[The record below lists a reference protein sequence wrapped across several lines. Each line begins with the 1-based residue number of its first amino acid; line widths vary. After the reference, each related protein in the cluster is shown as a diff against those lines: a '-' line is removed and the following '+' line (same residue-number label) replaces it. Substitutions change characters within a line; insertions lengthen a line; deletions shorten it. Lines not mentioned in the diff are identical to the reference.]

1 MNVTLYQN
9 KSDNIK
15 TDKVL
20 EYICD
25 VEGFFRDNQSIT
37 NPILL
42 IEYKLLAFLFTPVY
56 DNDIEINYDYIED
69 IEVSSKVDINKINY
83 LFIKEFNRYYY
94 VKDAEV
100 YNNELLILPCHVDVL
115 MSYKTQFRQLN
126 ALISRNEYFY
136 NEYIEDDKMSYL
148 YELDVNEYTI
158 TTGKDFTFNTNI
170 DNPVTRNYIITTYV
184 AGSRTPTETS
194 IESPET
200 NLPDISYISA
210 GYNSYK
216 IIQAMDKN
224 YVDALAGYLLD
235 NESDASFIISLTAY
249 PFEIPDSSFT
259 ITTLRLGK
267 NDINDVKVHDFIH
280 TSLSSYYKVA
290 SFYVDTYAG
299 FNRGFL
305 ALEPYTKYELHL
317 PYYGYVELKYN
328 DVADSLINIY
338 YSFDW
343 ENGIAKIN
351 IYNHTKDYVI
361 KSLTATIGIKIAIN
375 RTNFQQ
381 LADEKTQMYIKSAI
395 STLGNAVSIGM
406 GAVMD
411 NPFMIASG
419 ITGMTG
425 TMAGIG
431 SKLATQHDKAHTS
444 NNTGLEGLYGCQDV
458 RLKVSKMIPRHI
470 TDYNKYYGKPVNQRY
485 LLADLSGYTEV
496 KDIRIE
502 NFTGLNDE
510 KEELISLLTSGII
523 L

>member
-1 MNVTLYQN
+1 MNVTLYRN

-15 TDKVL
+15 TDKLL

-25 VEGFFRDNQSIT
+25 TEGYFRDSQSII

-42 IEYKLLAFLFTPVY
+42 VEYKLLKSLITPVY
-56 DNDIEINYDYIED
+56 DNDIEVNYDSEDLEIE
-69 IEVSSKVDINKINY
+69 STFSINDINY
-83 LFIKEFNRYYY
+83 LYIEEFDRYYY
-94 VKDAEV
+94 VKDAEL

-115 MSYKTQFRQLN
+115 MSYKVEFRRLN
-126 ALISRNEYFY
+126 ALISRNEFFY
-136 NEYIEDDKMSYL
+136 NEYIEDDKMSFL

-158 TTGKDFTFNTNI
+158 TTGKEFTFNTNI
-170 DNPVTRNYIITTYV
+170 TNSTDINYSIVTYV
-184 AGSRTPTETS
+184 EGSLTPSQAT
-194 IESPET
+194 IESPEN

-216 IIQAMDKN
+216 LIQGINKN
-224 YVDALAGYLLD
+224 YVDSLAGYILD

-249 PFEIPDSSFT
+249 PFELPDISST
-259 ITTLRLGK
+259 ITALKLGK
-267 NDINDVKVHDFIH
+267 KTIPSVNVNNFLH
-280 TSLSSYYKVA
+280 TSLSKYYKVA
-290 SFYVDTYAG
+290 SFYVGTYSG

-305 ALEPYTKYELHL
+305 AFEPYTKYELYL
-317 PYYGYVELKYN
+317 PYYGYVELKAN
-328 DVADSLINIY
+328 DILESLINIY

-343 ENGIAKIN
+343 VNGIAKIN
-351 IYNHTKDYVI
+351 IYNHNKDYVI

-406 GAVMD
+406 GVVMD
-411 NPFMIASG
+411 NPFMVAGG

-425 TMAGIG
+425 TMANIG
-431 SKLATQHDKAHTS
+431 SKLALQHDRAHTS
-444 NNTGLEGLYGCQDV
+444 NNTGLEGLYGCQEV
-458 RLKVSKMIPRHI
+458 RLKVTKMIPRNI
-470 TDYNKYYGKPVNQRY
+470 TDYNKYYGKPVNQTK
-485 LLADLSGYTEV
+485 LLSDLSGYTEI

-502 NFTGLNDE
+502 NFSGLNDE

>member
-1 MNVTLYQN
+1 MNVTLYKN
-9 KSDNIK
+9 NSDNIK

-25 VEGFFRDNQSIT
+25 VEGFFRDSQSIT
-37 NPILL
+37 NPILF
-42 IEYKLLAFLFTPVY
+42 IEYKILESLITPVY
-56 DNDIEINYDYIED
+56 DNDIEINYDSEDLEIE
-69 IEVSSKVDINKINY
+69 STLDINKINY
-83 LFIKEFNRYYY
+83 LYIKEFDRFYY

-100 YNNELLILPCHVDVL
+100 YNNELIILPCHVDVL
-115 MSYKTQFRQLN
+115 MSYKVQFRQLY

-136 NEYIEDDKMSYL
+136 NEYIEDDKMSFL

-158 TTGKDFTFNTNI
+158 TTGNEFKFNANI
-170 DNPVTRNYIITTYV
+170 TDVISRNYIIATYV
-184 AGSRTPTETS
+184 AGSRTPSVVS
-194 IESPET
+194 IESPEN
-200 NLPDISYISA
+200 NLPDVSYISA
-210 GYNSYK
+210 GNNNYK
-216 IIQAMDKN
+216 LIQAMQRE
-224 YVDALAGYLLD
+224 YVNILAGYLL
-235 NESDASFIISLTAY
+235 NHESDSSFIISLIAY
-249 PFEIPDSSFT
+249 PFEIPETSFT
-259 ITTLRLGK
+259 IAQLRLGK
-267 NDINDVKVHDFIH
+267 TDIENVKVHDFLY
-280 TSLSSYYKVA
+280 TSLSKYYKVA
-290 SFYVDTYAG
+290 SFYVGTYSG

-305 ALEPYTKYELHL
+305 AFEPYTKYELYL
-317 PYYGYVELKYN
+317 PYYGYVELKSN
-328 DVADSLINIY
+328 DVLASLINVY

-444 NNTGLEGLYGCQDV
+444 NNTGLEGLYGCQEV
-458 RLKVSKMIPRHI
+458 RLKVTKMKPRNV

-485 LLADLSGYTEV
+485 LLSDLSGYTEI

-510 KEELISLLTSGII
+510 KEELISLLTSGVI

>member
-1 MNVTLYQN
+1 MNVTLYKN

-25 VEGFFRDNQSIT
+25 VEGFFRDNQSII

-42 IEYKLLAFLFTPVY
+42 IEYKILESLITPVY
-56 DNDIEINYDYIED
+56 DNDIEINYDSEDLEIE
-69 IEVSSKVDINKINY
+69 STLNINDINY
-83 LFIKEFNRYYY
+83 LYIEEFNRFYY

-115 MSYKTQFRQLN
+115 MSYKAQFKQLY
-126 ALISRNEYFY
+126 ALISRNEFFY
-136 NEYIEDDKMSYL
+136 NEYIEDDKMSYF

-158 TTGKDFTFNTNI
+158 YTGNDFTFNTNI

-184 AGSRTPTETS
+184 AGSRTPAETS

-216 IIQAMDKN
+216 IIQAMQKN

-249 PFEIPDSSFT
+249 PFEIPETSFT
-259 ITTLRLGK
+259 IATLRLGK
-267 NDINDVKVHDFIH
+267 TDVTNVKVHDFIH
-280 TSLSSYYKVA
+280 TSLSKYYKVA

-299 FNRGFL
+299 FDRGFL
-305 ALEPYTKYELHL
+305 AYEPYSKYELYL

-328 DVADSLINIY
+328 EVADSLINIY

-351 IYNHTKDYVI
+351 IYNHTKEYVI

-458 RLKVSKMIPRHI
+458 RLKVSKMIPRYI

-485 LLADLSGYTEV
+485 LLSDLSGYTEI

-502 NFTGLNDE
+502 NFSGLNDE

>member
-1 MNVTLYQN
+1 MNVTLYKN
-9 KSDNIK
+9 NSDNIK
-15 TDKVL
+15 TDKAL
-20 EYICD
+20 AYICD
-25 VEGFFRDNQSIT
+25 VEGFFRDSQSIT

-42 IEYKLLAFLFTPVY
+42 IEYKLLESIVTPVY
-56 DNDIEINYDYIED
+56 DNDIEINYDSEDLEIE
-69 IEVSSKVDINKINY
+69 STFNINDINY
-83 LFIKEFNRYYY
+83 LYIEEFDRFYY

-115 MSYKTQFRQLN
+115 MSYKVEFRQLY
-126 ALISRNEYFY
+126 ALISRNEFFY

-158 TTGKDFTFNTNI
+158 TTGNDFKFDTNI
-170 DNPVTRNYIITTYV
+170 TDVISRNYIITTYI
-184 AGSRTPTETS
+184 AGSKTPSVVS
-194 IESPET
+194 IESPEN
-200 NLPDISYISA
+200 NLPDVSYISA
-210 GYNSYK
+210 GYNNYK
-216 IIQAMDKN
+216 IIQAMQRN
-224 YVDALAGYLLD
+224 YVNTLAGYLLD
-235 NESDASFIISLTAY
+235 NESDASFIISLIAY
-249 PFEIPDSSFT
+249 PFEIPETSFT
-259 ITTLRLGK
+259 IQTLRLGK
-267 NDINDVKVHDFIH
+267 TDIENVKVHDFLY
-280 TSLSSYYKVA
+280 TSLSKYYKVA

-305 ALEPYTKYELHL
+305 ALEPYTKYELYL
-317 PYYGYVELKYN
+317 PYYGYIDLKYN
-328 DVADSLINIY
+328 EVADSLINIY

-444 NNTGLEGLYGCQDV
+444 NNTGLEGLYGCQEV
-458 RLKVSKMIPRHI
+458 RLKVSKMIPRNI
-470 TDYNKYYGKPVNQRY
+470 TDYNKYYGKPLNQRY
-485 LLADLSGYTEV
+485 LLSELSGYTEI

-502 NFTGLNDE
+502 NFSGLNDE
-510 KEELISLLTSGII
+510 KEELISLLTSGVI